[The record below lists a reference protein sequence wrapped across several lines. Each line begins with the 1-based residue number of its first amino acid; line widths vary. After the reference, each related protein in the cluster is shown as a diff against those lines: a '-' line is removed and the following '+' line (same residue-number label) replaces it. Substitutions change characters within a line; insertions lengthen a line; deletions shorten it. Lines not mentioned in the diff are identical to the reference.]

1 LHEAD
6 GRRLVRRTEQAGDQF
21 LGQWFGQELVAHV
34 ATRLNGTIDG
44 GALVRRKS
52 SGGRKAAVRVRQHR
66 SIPNNAE
73 TSRRPRG
80 AGLSRQAGLLTSDH
94 PFAPPSRIAS
104 IFSGKALKRFR
115 ALFGENVPF
124 TALGTCRN
132 CTGFPILPHFAGT

>member
-6 GRRLVRRTEQAGDQF
+6 GRRLVRRSEQSRDQI
-21 LGQWFGQELVAHV
+21 LRQWFGQEFVAHV
-34 ATRLNGTIDG
+34 AARLYGTIDG

-52 SGGRKAAVRVRQHR
+52 SGRRKAAVLVRQHR

-94 PFAPPSRIAS
+94 PFAPPSRI
-104 IFSGKALKRFR
+104 
-115 ALFGENVPF
+115 
-124 TALGTCRN
+124 T
-132 CTGFPILPHFAGT
+132 